1 MQQND
6 STPSGAM
13 SVAIVNVVV
22 NKNKKN
28 CKPKARQSRLGVR
41 KVVDQKQKELRTK
54 NKKSCKPRIIGVK
67 LRPRRVKD

>member
-6 STPSGAM
+6 STPSGAL

-41 KVVDQKQKELRTK
+41 KVVD
-54 NKKSCKPRIIGVK
+54 
-67 LRPRRVKD
+67 